1 MKNLTKLLVL
11 SLVFATGLIVGNK
24 IQQKETV
31 VELDKKIVASQ
42 VAEDGECQIT
52 FSDGS
57 SETVF
62 LDMPKIE
69 PIEIKVPEVVEK
81 VEIVKVP
88 EIIEKTKVVE
98 VPVEVPVVETLEN
111 TQYTEKINSIK
122 STENS
127 NGDTII
133 NFTDGSYALYNEE
146 KKEYIFQHYELG
158 DWDLELNSAREL
170 EMVIKTFL
178 NIE

>member
-24 IQQKETV
+24 IQQKEIV

-62 LDMPKIE
+62 LDMPKVE

-122 STENS
+122 SIEDS

>member
-98 VPVEVPVVETLEN
+98 VPVVETLEN
-111 TQYTEKINSIK
+111 THYTEKINSIK
-122 STENS
+122 SIENS

>member
-1 MKNLTKLLVL
+1 MKKLAGLLLL
-11 SLVFATGLIVGNK
+11 SLMFVAGVVVGNN
-24 IQQKETV
+24 IPAKEAVAQTEKRV
-31 VELDKKIVASQ
+31 VAYQ
-42 VAEDGECQIT
+42 VVYDGECQVT
-52 FSDGS
+52 FEDGS
-57 SETVF
+57 SESF
-62 LDMPKIE
+62 FID
-69 PIEIKVPEVVEK
+69 EK
-81 VEIVKVP
+81 VEKS
-88 EIIEKTKVVE
+88 IEVE
-98 VPVEVPVVETLEN
+98 SIE
-111 TQYTEKINSIK
+111 YT
-122 STENS
+122 